1 MLGYWYEGGDAKRLN
16 KLIKKASSVIGQDLV
31 PLAVVEKKRR
41 VHTLLSIMENSTHPL
56 KDLLLALRS
65 SFSWRLIL
73 PRCIS
78 EWYRRS
84 FVPTAV
90 RLYNT
95 SLFDLLGFSFYKNKF
110 YCVPVLSVSLVE
122 HFGLYTRG
130 CLSTD

>member
-1 MLGYWYEGGDAKRLN
+1 VLGYWYEGGDAKRLN

-31 PLAVVEKKRR
+31 PLAVVEEKRR
-41 VHTLLSIMENSTHPL
+41 VHTLLSIMENTTHPL
-56 KDLLLALRS
+56 NDLLRALRS

-78 EWYRRS
+78 ERYRRS

-95 SLFDLLGFSFYKNKF
+95 ALFDLLVFSFYKN
-110 YCVPVLSVSLVE
+110 
-122 HFGLYTRG
+122 
-130 CLSTD
+130 